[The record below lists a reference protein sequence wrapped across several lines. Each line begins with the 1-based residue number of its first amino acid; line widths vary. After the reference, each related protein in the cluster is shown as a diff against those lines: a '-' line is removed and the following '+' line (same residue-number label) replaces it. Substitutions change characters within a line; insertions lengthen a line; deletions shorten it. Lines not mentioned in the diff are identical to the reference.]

1 MGVCFGFSREGADL
15 APYVRFDICPMCPR
29 TEQTGE
35 KTGALQPDE
44 KVGPLTL
51 DNRAGGTAGKEASA
65 SDVACH
71 GLQAPLLSAEAA
83 AQQQMQRKQPKQR
96 KQRPKRFGRWTC
108 MHLLAPVPLWLF
120 AALLGWVTA
129 SAICMVLR
137 LHSVAALRPE
147 KSFDFTL
154 RLAVATNR
162 CIGIGKGIGFDAGYE
177 VALKPCTGSWDE
189 QFLVKPDGTIR
200 CKGSAD
206 LCLTMS
212 SQLPMKQITMR
223 SCADGSSQEQRF
235 DVLPNGRIAS
245 HAQRELCM
253 NLLQGDLARGLLGMY
268 KCGKDFNEV
277 FVYGGEHFLF
287 PSLLRQWD
295 HVQRLDA
302 ELANT
307 LGLGIW
313 VVPSCVVA
321 GIVAFALSSR
331 LLKASGTS
339 HGYCCRSIHG
349 LAFLCVAAAIFL
361 QFAVITCIGMVSWV
375 AQQFLNGTNVTIAAT
390 PHVDYTLRLAEKID
404 FCIGAA
410 SLHDKASVT
419 MQHCHASGLQQ
430 FILQTDG
437 TVRSKQ
443 RNDLC
448 LTEVAH
454 SSQWQLQTCS
464 ASSAERQ
471 VFSAA
476 AQSHGWLQLQ
486 AFPDMCMDFL
496 GGDLASGYLGVHA
509 CDKDI
514 SEVFVYSRGNAGI
527 AELALHLKHVLKALT
542 NALKVLDGFPVAALQ
557 PAAGGQGVAWA
568 LLVAVPSL
576 LLFLG
581 RPAPRQ
587 DDEHLVSTV

>member
-200 CKGSAD
+200 FKDNND

-212 SQLPMKQITMR
+212 RKHIGKQMIMTN
-223 SCADGSSQEQRF
+223 CADGSPHEKAF
-235 DVLPNGRIAS
+235 DVLPNGRIAL
-245 HAQRELCM
+245 HAQRDLCM
-253 NLLQGDLARGLLGMY
+253 NLLQGNLARGLLGMHE
-268 KCGKDFNEV
+268 CGKDFNEV
-277 FVYGGEHFLF
+277 FLYGGGHFLV
-287 PSLLRQWD
+287 PLLLREFHQ
-295 HVQRLDA
+295 VQKLDA

-307 LGLGIW
+307 VGLGIW
-313 VVPSCVVA
+313 VLPSCVFA
-321 GIVAFALSSR
+321 GIVAFALSRR

-339 HGYCCRSIHG
+339 HGCCLQSIHG
-349 LAFLCVAAAIFL
+349 LALLCVAVAIFFQL
-361 QFAVITCIGMVSWV
+361 SIVTCIGIVTWV
-375 AQQFLNGTNVTIAAT
+375 AQQFLDGQNVTTAAVT
-390 PHVDYTLRLAEKID
+390 PHVDYTLRFAQKID

-410 SLHDKASVT
+410 NGLHDNASVT
-419 MQHCHASGLQQ
+419 LQHCHTGGLQQ
-430 FILQTDG
+430 FSLQTDG
-437 TVRSKQ
+437 TIRSK
-443 RNDLC
+443 RRDDLC
-448 LTEVAH
+448 VTKVAD

-464 ASSAERQ
+464 TNSSDRQ
-471 VFSAA
+471 IFNAA
-476 AQSHGWLQLQ
+476 AQSHGWLELQ
-486 AFPDMCMDFL
+486 AMPDMCMSL
-496 GGDLASGYLGVHA
+496 LAKGALGVQA
-509 CDKDI
+509 CSRDVN
-514 SEVFVYSRGNAGI
+514 EVFVYSGGNAGI
-527 AELALHLKHVLKALT
+527 AELALHLNDAVQALTKALQ
-542 NALKVLDGFPVAALQ
+542 VSDGFPIVAMQ
-557 PAAGGQGVAWA
+557 PGARAQGAAWA
-568 LLVAVPSL
+568 LLVAVPSIL
-576 LLFLG
+576 LLLG
-581 RPAPRQ
+581 RLPAPKL
-587 DDEHLVSTV
+587 DDEDLMLTL

>member
-200 CKGSAD
+200 FKDNND

-212 SQLPMKQITMR
+212 RKHIGKQMIMTN
-223 SCADGSSQEQRF
+223 CADGSPHEKAF
-235 DVLPNGRIAS
+235 DVLPNGRIAL
-245 HAQRELCM
+245 HAQRDLCM
-253 NLLQGDLARGLLGMY
+253 NLLQGNLARGLLGMHE
-268 KCGKDFNEV
+268 CGKDFNEV
-277 FVYGGEHFLF
+277 FLYGGGHFLV
-287 PSLLRQWD
+287 PLLLREFHQ
-295 HVQRLDA
+295 VQKLDA

-307 LGLGIW
+307 VGLGIW
-313 VVPSCVVA
+313 VLPSCVFA
-321 GIVAFALSSR
+321 GIVAFALSRR

-339 HGYCCRSIHG
+339 HGCCLQSIHG
-349 LAFLCVAAAIFL
+349 LALLCVAVAIFFQL
-361 QFAVITCIGMVSWV
+361 SIVTCIGIVTWV
-375 AQQFLNGTNVTIAAT
+375 AQQFL
-390 PHVDYTLRLAEKID
+390 
-404 FCIGAA
+404 
-410 SLHDKASVT
+410 
-419 MQHCHASGLQQ
+419 
-430 FILQTDG
+430 DG
-437 TVRSKQ
+437 QNIT
-443 RNDLC
+443 
-448 LTEVAH
+448 
-454 SSQWQLQTCS
+454 
-464 ASSAERQ
+464 
-471 VFSAA
+471 
-476 AQSHGWLQLQ
+476 
-486 AFPDMCMDFL
+486 
-496 GGDLASGYLGVHA
+496 
-509 CDKDI
+509 
-514 SEVFVYSRGNAGI
+514 NAGHVH
-527 AELALHLKHVLKALT
+527 EL
-542 NALKVLDGFPVAALQ
+542 
-557 PAAGGQGVAWA
+557 
-568 LLVAVPSL
+568 SC
-576 LLFLG
+576 
-581 RPAPRQ
+581 
-587 DDEHLVSTV
+587 